1 MRVFVPV
8 EDQSLDGE
16 SGILVP
22 YRQGLACVHG
32 LRGDAAQEFR
42 DSGEGFVLD
51 EDGWLCFG
59 VVSDGSSA
67 RRPDARRS
75 GPPGRR

>member
-16 SGILVP
+16 IEKLVP

-32 LRGDAAQEFR
+32 LR
-42 DSGEGFVLD
+42 EGFSLGP
-51 EDGWLCFG
+51 DGWLNFG
-59 VVSDGSSA
+59 PLSDESSA

-75 GPPGRR
+75 HPPARR